1 MCSNNYSE
9 EHWLRPLIEEKAYKK
24 QNWIIL
30 GKLLTKKMPPG
41 KLYSRNIVSWKISP
55 ELNCTLPLP
64 HPTEETQ
71 HFTHGTVLSKG
82 LNNPEKK
89 KWGKSSWVKL
99 SRAECTLMM
108 PSYVWSLIYD
118 HNNFVYVFI
127 FVWSQAWA
135 LYDSFRYLREVAN
148 LQALPQ
154 DTIKFSLRK
163 ALIFPPL
170 SSRYSWYIHFTFSL
184 LFVTKGTSANDL
196 DDDLEQH

>member
-9 EHWLRPLIEEKAYKK
+9 EHWLRALTEEKAYKK

-30 GKLLTKKMPPG
+30 GKLLTRKMPPG
-41 KLYSRNIVSWKISP
+41 KLYSRNIANWKISP

-64 HPTEETQ
+64 HPTEETR
-71 HFTHGTVLSKG
+71 HFTYGTILSKG
-82 LNNPEKK
+82 LNNPEKES
-89 KWGKSSWVKL
+89 GAKSSWVKL
-99 SRAECTLMM
+99 SRAECTPSWCHLM
-108 PSYVWSLIYD
+108 YD
-118 HNNFVYVFI
+118 HLFMITIILFMSLFLFGVRLE
-127 FVWSQAWA
+127 
-135 LYDSFRYLREVAN
+135 LYMTLSYLREVAN

-154 DTIKFSLRK
+154 DTLKFSLRR

-170 SSRYSWYIHFTFSL
+170 SSRYSWYVHFTFSL

>member
-9 EHWLRPLIEEKAYKK
+9 EHWLRALTEEKAYKK

-99 SRAECTLMM
+99 SRAECTLSWCHLM
-108 PSYVWSLIYD
+108 YD
-118 HNNFVYVFI
+118 HLFMITIILFMSLFLFGVRLE
-127 FVWSQAWA
+127 
-135 LYDSFRYLREVAN
+135 LYMTLSYLREVAN

-154 DTIKFSLRK
+154 DTLKFSLRR

-170 SSRYSWYIHFTFSL
+170 SSRYSWYVHFTFSL
-184 LFVTKGTSANDL
+184 LFTTEGTSANDL